1 MAFKMPEA
9 NQLVQMM
16 DMMLGAE
23 TSAVVSEDFD
33 AATAT
38 HTALYVDDDGETVA
52 SCRCTLPTA
61 AALGSALSMIPPGG
75 AESMV
80 EDKALS
86 QVATENLYEVMN
98 IFSSL
103 MMDDKTSHL
112 KLMELQASND
122 ASIEGESCAFAIDL
136 GKYGTGHLLF
146 NVAAS
151 A

>member
-9 NQLVQMM
+9 TQLVQMM

-23 TSAVVSEDFD
+23 TSADVLEEFD
-33 AATAT
+33 ASTAT
-38 HTALYVDDDGETVA
+38 HTAIYINDDGQSVA

-80 EDKALS
+80 EEKALT
-86 QVATENLYEVMN
+86 QVATDNLYEVMN

-122 ASIEGESCAFAIDL
+122 ASIEGETCAFEIDM

-146 NVAAS
+146 SVA
-151 A
+151 

>member
-9 NQLVQMM
+9 GQLVQMM

-23 TSAVVSEDFD
+23 TSANVLEEFD
-33 AATAT
+33 ASTTT
-38 HTALYVDDDGETVA
+38 HTAVYANDDGESVA
-52 SCRCTLPTA
+52 TCRCTLPTA

-80 EDKALS
+80 EEKALT
-86 QVATENLYEVMN
+86 QVATDNLYEVMN

-112 KLMELQASND
+112 KLVDLNASND
-122 ASIEGESCAFAIDL
+122 ASIEGESCAFVIDL

-146 NVAAS
+146 NVA
-151 A
+151 